1 MISGDVLIVIIISLA
16 FLGCGATKAVKM
28 NQVAMKE
35 AYQIQKPIIVQTS
48 LDDDRPEW
56 TQRTVFE
63 KNGKVYFTGGFKKTH
78 DSRYTRHSS
87 LVLIK
92 SFTHSSQGP

>member
-1 MISGDVLIVIIISLA
+1 MKNQLFSLKSNGSLGIVIIISLA
-16 FLGCGATKAVKM
+16 LSGCGATKVVKM
-28 NQVAMKE
+28 NQAAMKE

-63 KNGKVYFTGGFKKTH
+63 KNGKVYGEDF
-78 DSRYTRHSS
+78 
-87 LVLIK
+87 
-92 SFTHSSQGP
+92 